1 MPDLILAL
9 DVLDLLS
16 ASSVVQATSDSID
29 AIKLGYPLVLAEGIG
44 IAKTLSDISGL
55 PLIADFK
62 VADIP
67 NTNRLIAEQVFAAG
81 FSSIICHGFPGADAI
96 MACTDVAHDAGGKCF
111 VVCEMSHPGA
121 STFYHKELAEKICWI
136 KHGEIEGETTIHYG
150 NIAEVIAEMAMDV
163 GADGIIAPATRP
175 ERVQILRN
183 IVQNALI
190 YSPGIGTQ
198 GGDASKIA
206 NLVDGIIV
214 GRSIYEAKDPK
225 AAAKKYA
232 PFRTQ

>member
-9 DVLDLLS
+9 DVLDRHS
-16 ASSVVQATSDSID
+16 ASSIVQAISDSID
-29 AIKLGYPLVLAEGIG
+29 AIKLGYPLVLAEGLG
-44 IAKTLSDISGL
+44 IAKTLSDASEL

-67 NTNRLIAEQVFAAG
+67 NTNHLIAEQVFAAG
-81 FSSIICHGFPGADAI
+81 FSSIICHGFPGADTV
-96 MACTDVAHDAGGKCF
+96 MACTDAAHDAGGKCF

-121 STFYHKELAEKICWI
+121 PTFYHGGVAEQ
-136 KHGEIEGETTIHYG
+136 
-150 NIAEVIAEMAMDV
+150 IAKMAMEA

-175 ERVQILRN
+175 ERVQILRD
-183 IVQNALI
+183 IVQSALI

-206 NLVDGIIV
+206 DLVDGMIV
-214 GRSIYEAKDPK
+214 GRSIYEAEDPK
-225 AAAKKYA
+225 AAAEAYA
-232 PFRTQ
+232 PFRTK

>member
-9 DVLDLLS
+9 DVLDRLS
-16 ASSVVQATSDSID
+16 AITIVQETSDSID

-67 NTNRLIAEQVFAAG
+67 NTNRLIAEQVFSAG
-81 FSSIICHGFPGADAI
+81 FSSIICHGFSGADTVV
-96 MACTDVAHDAGGKCF
+96 ACTDVAHDAGGKCF

-121 STFYHKELAEKICWI
+121 LLFYHGGVAEQMA
-136 KHGEIEGETTIHYG
+136 T
-150 NIAEVIAEMAMDV
+150 MAMES

-175 ERVQILRN
+175 ERVQILRD
-183 IVQNALI
+183 IVKDALI

-206 NLVDGIIV
+206 NLVDGMIV

-225 AAAKKYA
+225 VAALEYA
-232 PFRTQ
+232 PFR

>member
-9 DVLDLLS
+9 DVLDRVS
-16 ASSVVQATSDSID
+16 ASTIVQATSDSID
-29 AIKLGYPLVLAEGIG
+29 AIKIGYPLVLAEGIG
-44 IAKTLSDISGL
+44 IAKALKDISEL

-67 NTNRLIAEQVFAAG
+67 NTNRLIAEQVFAAE
-81 FSSIICHGFPGADAI
+81 FSSIICHGFPGADTV

-121 STFYHKELAEKICWI
+121 TTFYHGGVAEQMAKMA
-136 KHGEIEGETTIHYG
+136 IE
-150 NIAEVIAEMAMDV
+150 A

-175 ERVQILRN
+175 ERVQILRD
-183 IVQNALI
+183 IVQDALI

-198 GGDASKIA
+198 GGDADKIA
-206 NLVDGIIV
+206 NLVDGMIV
-214 GRSIYEAKDPK
+214 GRSIYEVADPK
-225 AAAKKYA
+225 AAAAVYA
-232 PFRTQ
+232 PFRR

>member
-9 DVLDLLS
+9 DVLDRLS
-16 ASSVVQATSDSID
+16 ACNIVQATSDSID

-81 FSSIICHGFPGADAI
+81 FSSIICHGFPGADTV
-96 MACTDVAHDAGGKCF
+96 MACTDIAHDAGGKCF

-121 STFYHKELAEKICWI
+121 TTFYHGGVAEHMAK
-136 KHGEIEGETTIHYG
+136 
-150 NIAEVIAEMAMDV
+150 MAMEA

-175 ERVQILRN
+175 ERVQILRD
-183 IVQNALI
+183 IVQDALI

-198 GGDASKIA
+198 GGDASKIV
-206 NLVDGIIV
+206 NLVDGMIV
-214 GRSIYEAKDPK
+214 GRSIYEAADPK
-225 AAAKKYA
+225 AAAKEYA
-232 PFRTQ
+232 PFRRQ